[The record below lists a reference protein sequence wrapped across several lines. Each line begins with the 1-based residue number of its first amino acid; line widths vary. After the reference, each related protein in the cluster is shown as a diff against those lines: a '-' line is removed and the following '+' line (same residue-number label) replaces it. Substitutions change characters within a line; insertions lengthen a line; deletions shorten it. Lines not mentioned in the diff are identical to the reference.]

1 MGDERFSNL
10 AVSKGLKWKLYNDV
24 NTTRAVIGYFP
35 WSIRI
40 QIHGWSHEKLIFFA
54 LFNMARGFWK
64 CLWDNIL
71 GLSKWKP
78 FKKVRRSYWHRKR
91 NGETKTKTVLDD
103 LRIPKLQEIFTSSKR
118 ETRWFA
124 KCFRH
129 YSALR
134 KWRRWKTFRKNCIK
148 VR

>member
-1 MGDERFSNL
+1 MGDVRFSNL
-10 AVSKGLKWKLYNDV
+10 AVSNGLKWRLYNDV
-24 NTTRAVIGYFP
+24 NTTRAVIGCFP
-35 WSIRI
+35 WSIRVH
-40 QIHGWSHEKLIFFA
+40 IHGWRHEKLIFCAFVQHG
-54 LFNMARGFWK
+54 ARFWI

-78 FKKVRRSYWHRKR
+78 CKKVRRSYWHRKK
-91 NGETKTKTVLDD
+91 NGETETKTVLDD
-103 LRIPKLQEIFTSSKR
+103 LRIPKEIFTSSKR

-134 KWRRWKTFRKNCIK
+134 KWRCWKTFRRNCIK